1 MKFNPNR
8 LSIARKRRL
17 LNKKGFADLVGIT
30 PHTAVRC
37 EAGAYPPPEETVEK
51 FAAALNFPKQF
62 FYGLDLDLPDSELV
76 SFRSQKAM
84 TAAVRDAALAAGA
97 IGFLV
102 SDWVENVFDLAP
114 INVPDLGEFEPDIAA
129 NTLRQF
135 WGLGYEPISNMIHLL
150 ESKGVR
156 VFSLAENSKTVNA
169 FSLWRNEIPFVFL
182 NTMKTSESSRFD
194 AAHEL
199 AHLVLHQDG
208 KTTGRQAE
216 DQANAFASEFLMPAT
231 DMRSHRKNYYSIDQ
245 MIQLKKRWKV
255 SLSALNYRLHKLG
268 FITDWTYRDF
278 CIQIMSR
285 FKRSEP
291 EEMVR
296 EKSVVWQK
304 VMKILWSKKI
314 TQAEI
319 AKQLHLPLSE
329 VNTLVFGILYAGQS
343 EQPVVNGPL
352 SLVSRRASINN

>member
-37 EAGAYPPPEETVEK
+37 EAGAYPPPDETVER
-51 FAAALNFPKQF
+51 FAIALNFPKLF
-62 FYGLDLDLPDSELV
+62 FYGSDLELPDSELV

-97 IGFLV
+97 IGFLI
-102 SDWVENVFDLAP
+102 SDWTENLFDLAP
-114 INVPDLGEFEPDIAA
+114 MHVPDLGEFEPDIAA
-129 NTLRQF
+129 MTLRQF
-135 WGLGYEPISNMIHLL
+135 WGLGHEPISNMIHLL

-156 VFSLAENSKTVNA
+156 VFALAENSKTVNA
-169 FSLWRNEIPFVFL
+169 FSLWRKETPFVFL

-208 KTTGRQAE
+208 KVTGRQAE
-216 DQANAFASEFLMPAT
+216 DQANIFASEFLMPST
-231 DMRSHRKNYYSIDQ
+231 DMRSHRRNYYSIDQ

-255 SLSALNYRLHKLG
+255 SLSALNYKLHKLG
-268 FITDWTYRDF
+268 FISDWTYRDH
-278 CIQIMSR
+278 CIQIMAR
-285 FKRSEP
+285 FKHAEP
-291 EEMVR
+291 EEMQR
-296 EKSVVWQK
+296 ERSAVWQK
-304 VMKILWSKKI
+304 VMKILWSKRI

-319 AKQLHLPLSE
+319 ARTLHLPMEE
-329 VNTLVFGILYAGQS
+329 VNTLIFGILYSGESLPPSAS
-343 EQPVVNGPL
+343 APL
-352 SLVSRRASINN
+352 SLVSKAKF

>member
-1 MKFNPNR
+1 MKFNPTR

-30 PHTAVRC
+30 PHTVVRC
-37 EAGAYPPPEETVEK
+37 EAGAYPPPDETVER
-51 FAAALNFPKQF
+51 FAAILKYPKQF
-62 FYGLDLDLPDSELV
+62 FYGDDLDLPDSELV

-97 IGFLV
+97 IGFLI
-102 SDWVENVFDLAP
+102 SDWVEDTFDSAP
-114 INVPDLGEFEPDIAA
+114 VDVPDLGGFEPDIAA
-129 NTLRQF
+129 LALRQN
-135 WGLGYEPISNMIHLL
+135 WGLGNEPVSNMIHLL

-169 FSLWRNEIPFVFL
+169 FSLWRNECPFVFL

-208 KTTGRQAE
+208 KVTGRLAE
-216 DQANAFASEFLMPAT
+216 DQANAFASEFLMPAA
-231 DMRSHRKNYYSIDQ
+231 DMRSCRRSYYSLDQ

-255 SLSALNYRLHKLG
+255 SLSALNFRLHKLE
-268 FITDWTYRDF
+268 FISDWTYRDF
-278 CIQIMSR
+278 CIQIATR
-285 FKRSEP
+285 FKRTEP
-291 EEMVR
+291 EEIDR
-296 EKSVVWQK
+296 EKSAVWQK

-314 TQAEI
+314 TQADI
-319 AKQLHLPLSE
+319 ARDLHLPLTE
-329 VNTLVFGILYAGQS
+329 VNTLVFGILYGGQS
-343 EQPVVNGPL
+343 EQPSVNGPL
-352 SLVSRRASINN
+352 SLVSKG